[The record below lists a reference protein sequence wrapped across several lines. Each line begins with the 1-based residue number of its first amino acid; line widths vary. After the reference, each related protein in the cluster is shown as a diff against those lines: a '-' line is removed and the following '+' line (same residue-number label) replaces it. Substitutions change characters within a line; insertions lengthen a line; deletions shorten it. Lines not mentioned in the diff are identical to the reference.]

1 MDPVTFWRTDMMSR
15 SVVLF
20 ALISFVAGALCA
32 EGPAD
37 KKDLFAKDEA
47 GDWIRYVSTNAKAP
61 TATRLTLVKKSD
73 EQLSFELVHESSP
86 VKPFAFNCKPA
97 DAAAVL
103 YLLRGYNST
112 AQMKET
118 KRESEKVKIGKK
130 TYECTCIS
138 YTVTRAVRGAPD
150 DTVPCKAKVW
160 ICSDVPMGGIVKW
173 ESQTY
178 TLEVDGTKAHI
189 KHIDGAAELLDFG
202 KAGEKK

>member
-1 MDPVTFWRTDMMSR
+1 MTSR
-15 SVVLF
+15 IVVLVALSSF
-20 ALISFVAGALCA
+20 AAGALCA

-37 KKDLFAKDEA
+37 RKDLFAKDEA
-47 GDWIRYVSTNAKAP
+47 GDWVRYVSTKSKTPSIA
-61 TATRLTLVKKSD
+61 RLTLIKKSD
-73 EQLSFELVHESSP
+73 DQLTFELTHESSP
-86 VKPFAFNCKPA
+86 VKPFTFTCKPA

-103 YLLRGYNST
+103 YLLRGYNSA

-130 TYECTCIS
+130 SYECTCIS

-160 ICSDVPMGGIVKW
+160 FCPEVPMGGIVKW

-178 TLEVDGTKAHI
+178 KLEVDDTKAHV

-202 KAGEKK
+202 KAEAKR